1 MNTSEASSR
10 PVIDRS
16 EDSSLTSE
24 PVRAVP
30 KPLPM
35 PPPPPVGEPHESS
48 ATLSALQALC
58 YIIVVAIFTV
68 TFTLQPF
75 RIPSASMEP
84 TLLVGDFLLV
94 TKREPAPADWLNPF
108 PSSALHR
115 GDIIVFH
122 YPVDPSLHLVK
133 RVIGLPGDRLRMRN
147 RQVFINGSPIDEPYA
162 VYSSAREDS
171 FRDDFPHLQST
182 DPDVDSRWWMQM
194 HHLVDRGELYI
205 PAGQYFVLGDNRND
219 SEDSRY
225 WGLVPRSSI
234 VGEPLLVYFSLRDS
248 AGDAELPHDGV
259 SPTRPERGRHQG
271 LGEAIGDLA
280 RWHRVL
286 HVVR

>member
-1 MNTSEASSR
+1 MQASSSAMR
-10 PVIDRS
+10 PAVEGSDQS
-16 EDSSLTSE
+16 VFKHGGFGTTASTQSTPSPS
-24 PVRAVP
+24 PVRAA
-30 KPLPM
+30 
-35 PPPPPVGEPHESS
+35 HDSS
-48 ATLSALQALC
+48 ATFSALQALC

-68 TFTLQPF
+68 TFSLQPF

-94 TKREPAPADWLNPF
+94 TKREPAPVGWLSPY
-108 PSSALHR
+108 PSSVLNR

-122 YPVDPSLHLVK
+122 YPIDPSLHLVK
-133 RVIGLPGDRLRMRN
+133 RVIGLPGDRVRMRN
-147 RQVFINGSPIDEPYA
+147 GQVFINGTPLEERYA
-162 VYSSAREDS
+162 FYSRAHEDS

-194 HHLVDRGELYI
+194 HHLVERGELNI

-225 WGLVPRSSI
+225 WGLVPRSFI

-248 AGDAELPHDGV
+248 TGNAQLSRDEPQRSEGV
-259 SPTRPERGRHQG
+259 GQHRRV
-271 LGEAIGDLA
+271 GETIPNLI
-280 RWHRVL
+280 RWDRVL
-286 HVVR
+286 RVVR